1 MNKGKAAESLAEHM
15 AETREPRADKL
26 PLAVEDSVAAWY
38 CSLARSDPINES
50 NVFVNV
56 IPLIPSFIQHPYIHT
71 TGMTASWTST
81 SYFLV
86 TSWHGKSTAYTTT
99 MKVLYPNKPGI
110 VITTS
115 K

>member
-71 TGMTASWTST
+71 IMTASWTSNVNRYDCILDK
-81 SYFLV
+81 YFLLF
-86 TSWHGKSTAYTTT
+86 SYEWAWKEYCIYHDHE
-99 MKVLYPNKPGI
+99 GI
-110 VITTS
+110 VS
-115 K
+115 